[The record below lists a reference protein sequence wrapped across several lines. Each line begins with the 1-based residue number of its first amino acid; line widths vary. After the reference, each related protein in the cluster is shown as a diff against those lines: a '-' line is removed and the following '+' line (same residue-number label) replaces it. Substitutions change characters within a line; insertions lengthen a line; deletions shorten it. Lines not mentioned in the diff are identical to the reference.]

1 MILYSSDKVIK
12 YFEKKEANKYKTAFV
27 KILLEKADD
36 SKIVDYFAAPNT
48 KQHYSNYNHYNND
61 RTMLNITFNI
71 IPLLDNK
78 DIILKKLS
86 NDNQYYYLAT
96 NLVIYHNNTM
106 KIWYKICEYKND
118 YQSIFKYDVVVLSDF
133 TETHYYNLVNNMY
146 DKGLLYKDII
156 LNMNIK
162 KEDIINLVDQSNTI
176 DHNTRIILIKNKIND
191 FFDFNQY
198 SRLNINNLKDFLYDL
213 NSLDVNLET
222 ASAIDQIRCFLNKS
236 Y

>member
-1 MILYSSDKVIK
+1 MILYNSDKVIK

-27 KILLEKADD
+27 KMLLEKADD

-48 KQHYSNYNHYNND
+48 RQHYNNYNHYNNN
-61 RTMLNITFNI
+61 RTMLNITFKI
-71 IPLLDNK
+71 IPLLNNN

-86 NDNQYYYLAT
+86 NDNQYYYLAA

-106 KIWYKICEYKND
+106 KILYKICKYEND
-118 YQSIFKYDVVVLSDF
+118 YQSIFKYDIAVLSDF
-133 TETHYYNLVNNMY
+133 AETHYHNLVNNMY

-176 DHNTRIILIKNKIND
+176 DPNTRIILINKINY
-191 FFDFNQY
+191 FFDFNRY
-198 SRLNINNLKDFLYDL
+198 SRLNINNLKDFLHDL
-213 NSLDVNLET
+213 SSLDVNLET
-222 ASAIDQIRCFLNKS
+222 ASAINQIRCFLNKP